1 MRDRYGDFEMNA
13 DRDIDS
19 FTQKAKR
26 LIKQIPRGKV
36 ATYGQVA
43 ALAGSPLGA
52 RQVVRVLHSSSRKD
66 NLPWHRI
73 INSSGKISLPPGG
86 GYEEQKAL
94 LLAEGIIFRTDDS
107 IDLSHYLWQ
116 PKNSYEK

>member
-1 MRDRYGDFEMNA
+1 MRGAFEMNSGPG
-13 DRDIDS
+13 INS
-19 FTQKAKR
+19 FTFKAKR
-26 LIKQIPRGKV
+26 LIKQVPRGKV

-73 INSSGKISLPPGG
+73 INGTGRISLPPGG

-94 LLAEGIIFRTDDS
+94 LLQEGISFDSTDR
-107 IDLSHYLWQ
+107 IDLDLFQWRPNKIKRH
-116 PKNSYEK
+116 